1 MSEDLKIVCGDVG
14 PNMVIFKT
22 GFKELRTLLYS
33 VRAFMRA
40 FMRAYQLIKD
50 SQYILT

>member
-22 GFKELRTLLYS
+22 GFKWLRTLLYS
-33 VRAFMRA
+33 VRA